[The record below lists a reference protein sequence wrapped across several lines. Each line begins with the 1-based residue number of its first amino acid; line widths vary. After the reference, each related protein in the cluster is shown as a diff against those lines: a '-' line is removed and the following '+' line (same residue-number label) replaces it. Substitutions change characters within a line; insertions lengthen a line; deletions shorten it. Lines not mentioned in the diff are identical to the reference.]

1 MTGRAVV
8 REGSCPSVENGRANV
23 REGKCPAI
31 EGGLV
36 LQGFFSE
43 FSLEG

>member
-8 REGSCPSVENGRANV
+8 REGSCPSVQNGRANV
-23 REGKCPAI
+23 REGECPAF

-36 LQGFFSE
+36 L
-43 FSLEG
+43 L